1 MTCSPG
7 FRSMGLEFD
16 KAAHRY
22 TLDGRHL
29 PSVTQVL
36 APLEMLDGIP
46 VDALE
51 KARVR
56 GQHVHEAMALLV
68 RDDLNWSSL
77 DLELVPY
84 IEGGKRFLEESG
96 AVVIASEMRVAC
108 ARIRCAGTLDLLAHW
123 RDVQSLIDFKA
134 TAAVPATVGPQTAAY
149 ERLYQSMFGP
159 ARRNR
164 YCVQLK
170 PGDYRVIRLTDP
182 ADWSVFQSC
191 LNIHHWRT
199 KNAA

>member
-1 MTCSPG
+1 
-7 FRSMGLEFD
+7 MGVEFD
-16 KAAHRY
+16 KATHRY

-36 APLEMLDGIP
+36 APLEMFDGIP
-46 VDALE
+46 MDVLE

-68 RDDLNWSSL
+68 REDLNWSTL
-77 DLELVPY
+77 DLTLVPY

-96 AVVIASEMRVAC
+96 AIVIASEMRVAC
-108 ARIRCAGTLDLLAHW
+108 PRIRCAGTFDLLAYL
-123 RDVQSLIDFKA
+123 RDAECLIEFKA
-134 TAAVPATVGPQTAAY
+134 TASLPRTVGPQTAAY
-149 ERLYQSMFGP
+149 DRLYQAMHGGRP
-159 ARRNR
+159 RKR

-170 PGDYRVIRLTDP
+170 PADYKVYPLTDP

-191 LNIHHWRT
+191 LNIHHWRS
-199 KNAA
+199 KSAA